1 MIGFLEGKLL
11 EKHPGQVLV
20 KVGGVGYQVFI
31 SLSTFY
37 ALPEA
42 GSEVALQV
50 HTRLQDENLL
60 LYGFYSPEE
69 KDLFLRLIALPRIGA
84 KMALNILSGITP
96 GEFAEALALGDR
108 KRLANIPGVGRKSAE
123 RILLE
128 LKDQLAPTPDRR
140 AAAPGD
146 RLYQDALSA
155 LLNLGYPKG
164 TAEKALE
171 EARRQGANTL
181 PDLLR
186 QGLRWLAR

>member
-20 KVGGVGYQVFI
+20 KVGGVGYQVCI

-42 GSEVALQV
+42 GAEVALLV

-60 LYGFYSPEE
+60 LYGFYTQEE

-96 GEFAEALALGDR
+96 GEFTEALALGDM

-128 LKDQLAPTPDRR
+128 LKDQ
-140 AAAPGD
+140 GV
-146 RLYQDALSA
+146 
-155 LLNLGYPKG
+155 NV
-164 TAEKALE
+164 LE
-171 EARRQGANTL
+171 CGGSCSRFPCL
-181 PDLLR
+181 PLH
-186 QGLRWLAR
+186 QYS